1 MVTLLT
7 ALLVGTVRPPAA
19 YAEPGHVR
27 LAISS
32 WCVGG
37 RCGAPI
43 AASGKPVRI
52 HRGATVRIT
61 FAVVPRTVQVAVSG
75 ARLRVVRSGDEVA
88 WTARRAGGVTINITF
103 RHGFA
108 AYVGRIVLRRG

>member
-1 MVTLLT
+1 MVTLLA
-7 ALLVGTVRPPAA
+7 ALLVGSVRPPAA

-32 WCVGG
+32 WCVGS

-43 AASGKPVRI
+43 AAAGKPVRI
-52 HRGATVRIT
+52 RRGATVRVT
-61 FAVVPRTVQVAVSG
+61 FAVVPRTVEVAVSG
-75 ARLRVVRSGDEVA
+75 ATLQVARVGDEIA
-88 WTARRAGGVTINITF
+88 WTARRSGGMTINVTF

-108 AYVGRIVLRRG
+108 SYVGRIVLR